1 MNHIIRLT
9 ISAPVSHALVLRPL
23 AEALMIAIGKVVKER
38 GVEAL
43 MDLNMNAV
51 NPKSFQR
58 NWDKRQREIAEE
70 TR

>member
-1 MNHIIRLT
+1 MNHIIRLS
-9 ISAPVSHALVLRPL
+9 ISAPVLHALALQPL
-23 AEALMIAIGKVVKER
+23 ATALTESIGRVCLDR
-38 GVEAL
+38 GVEVL

-51 NPKSFQR
+51 KPKSFQR

>member
-9 ISAPVSHALVLRPL
+9 ISAPVSHA
-23 AEALMIAIGKVVKER
+23 EALTEAIGKVVKER
-38 GVEAL
+38 GVEVL

-58 NWDKRQREIAEE
+58 NWEKRQREIAEE
-70 TR
+70 T

>member
-23 AEALMIAIGKVVKER
+23 AVALTDAIGKVVKER
-38 GVEAL
+38 GAEVL

-51 NPKSFQR
+51 NPKSFQK
-58 NWDKRQREIAEE
+58 NWDKRQREITEE
-70 TR
+70 T

>member
-9 ISAPVSHALVLRPL
+9 ISAPVSHALALRPL
-23 AEALMIAIGKVVKER
+23 AEALTEAIGKVVKER

-58 NWDKRQREIAEE
+58 NWEKRQREIAEE
-70 TR
+70 T